1 MDPKQ
6 ILNSSYLD
14 ILFEGKNKKYGGYEL
29 RKKYPR
35 RAAVAGLLAIL
46 AVGGVFGAMLIKPK
60 PKDDGI
66 YNDVP
71 VVTEMQNL
79 EPPPPLKEN
88 EPPPPPPPAAPPPM
102 KPTVKFTVPDIKKDD
117 EVVQEAKLTEPPKD
131 NKTDVNIV
139 TQEGSNDDD
148 AVGIDLTS
156 VGGTGPVGPAGGG
169 GEGTGQDEKFI
180 HRNIQDKADPGYDW
194 GSYLSKNLKYPNIA
208 RENEVTGRI
217 TVEFVVEKD
226 GSISQVRVV
235 RGKELGNGLPEE
247 AIRVVSSAPKWKP
260 GKQNGHAVRSYMT
273 LPITFKL
280 Q

>member
-156 VGGTGPVGPAGGG
+156 VGGTGPAGPAGGG
-169 GEGTGQDEKFI
+169 GEGTGQDDKFI
-180 HRNIQDKADPGYDW
+180 HRNIQDKASSPYDW
-194 GSYLSKNLKYPNIA
+194 YGYLSKNLKYPNVA
-208 RENEVTGRI
+208 RENDIQGRI
-217 TVEFVVEKD
+217 IVEFVVEKD
-226 GSISQVRVV
+226 GSITQVRVV

-247 AIRVVSSAPKWKP
+247 AVRVVSSAPKWTP
-260 GKQNGHAVRSYMT
+260 GKQNGHPVRSYMT
-273 LPITFKL
+273 LPIVFKL